1 MHSRYF
7 IIFSIPENIFFC
19 SPPSFFL
26 SNKRPDLIAYE
37 ILGQEKE
44 EDHVWLKVNVVF
56 YLECVSFF
64 HSGDGGTDEAVFHES
79 GSFLF

>member
-1 MHSRYF
+1 MLLSF
-7 IIFSIPENIFFC
+7 IL
-19 SPPSFFL
+19 L

-44 EDHVWLKVNVVF
+44 EDHVWLKVNMIF

-64 HSGDGGTDEAVFHES
+64 ILGMGALIRQYFMSVGHFFFEVGSSFYSGVVWPAS
-79 GSFLF
+79 